1 MKIAFRQDLIG
12 SLVFLIISA
21 ILWFLIPYQII
32 TEEDEAITAQTFP
45 RLIIGLMAL
54 CSFILFI
61 KELIKLVRKQ
71 PSKTVEI
78 HFKQELN
85 ATVIIGLLVLYW
97 GMLHFLPFMVSSAI
111 FSYLFLLFLKC
122 RNWKY
127 YGIITVM
134 IIAISLFFQYALNVS
149 LP

>member
-32 TEEDEAITAQTFP
+32 TEEDEAITAQTIP

-97 GMLHFLPFMVSSAI
+97 GMLHFLP
-111 FSYLFLLFLKC
+111 L
-122 RNWKY
+122 
-127 YGIITVM
+127 
-134 IIAISLFFQYALNVS
+134 SLIHI
-149 LP
+149 